1 MKLIGN
7 EGETLAVHYL
17 KKQGYTIIARNFTTR
32 LGEIDIIAKDGGTI
46 VFVEVKMRT
55 NNAFGA
61 PFESINA
68 AKKKKLTNAA
78 SLYLKSLKG
87 ETPARFDII
96 SIIRHPSGSNEIH
109 HIKDAFEG

>member
-1 MKLIGN
+1 MKVLGS
-7 EGETLAVHYL
+7 EGEILAVRYL
-17 KKQGYTIIARNFTTR
+17 KRQGYAIIARNFTTR
-32 LGEIDIIAKDGGTI
+32 VGEIDIIAKDGETI
-46 VFVEVKMRT
+46 VFVEVKTRT
-55 NNAFGA
+55 NDAFGA

-78 SLYLKSLKG
+78 SLFLKSLKK

-96 SIIRHPSGSNEIH
+96 SIIRHPSGNNRIQ